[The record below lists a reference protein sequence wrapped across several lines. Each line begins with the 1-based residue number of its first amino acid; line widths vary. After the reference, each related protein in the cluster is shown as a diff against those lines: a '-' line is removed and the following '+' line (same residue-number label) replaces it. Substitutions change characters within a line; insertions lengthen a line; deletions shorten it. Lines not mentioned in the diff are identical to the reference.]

1 MTLLCK
7 AQFVNTQSIGSST
20 TLYKSKGG
28 LGADSAMVW
37 LNSFADTTAENFSV
51 VSRYNSIIRVGTSFW
66 YRTLNPNKWNQFT
79 SGASGLYLLVADTAA
94 MLANRL
100 KISDTDTMLSSFV
113 QYSDTAN
120 QMSGYLR
127 KNFALL
133 LQDTATAFSVRPLNN
148 RFLDSISS
156 LRVLANSKYTGG
168 TVVSVATNS
177 GTGLSGGTITSTGTL
192 LIDTLNIS
200 TRLWRQKG
208 IDSVVGLVSS
218 KLNISDSLTGGY
230 TTWLLTKKKVDSLGA
245 LIPSISGTTNYITKY
260 ASATTLGTSLL
271 YDNGVGVALGTTSLI
286 ASLTISGT
294 TYTSL
299 ASHTYTSGT
308 EYALGVVNNSTFSGT
323 LPTSNASFSTMPVE
337 WHPTFSGVTTVNG
350 NTPFGGSLFSA
361 FSKFSGVGTDSLIMS
376 ASSGGIKAASAI
388 IAGTF
393 DEGSVNGRITN
404 SAGIMINGIF
414 KVSGSTATIGR
425 TNHYQLLVNS
435 SDEFGNGGNITN
447 KYGVYQQGTADTNV
461 FNGSFM
467 LPNLPVYADNTA
479 AASLA
484 TGTLYR
490 TATGEVRVKY

>member
-1 MTLLCK
+1 MNKFILIFVFCIATLFCNG
-7 AQFVNTQSIGSST
+7 QFVNTQSIGSNS

-37 LNSFADTTAENFSV
+37 LNSYADTTAANFSV
-51 VSRYNSIIRVGTSFW
+51 ASKYNSIIRVGTKYWF
-66 YRTLNPNKWNQFT
+66 RTLNPNKWNEFT
-79 SGASGLYLLVADTAA
+79 TGASGTYLLVADTAA

-100 KISDTDTMLSSFV
+100 KISDTAAMIAPFV

-133 LQDTATAFSVRPLNN
+133 LQDTSTAFSVRPLNN
-148 RFLDSISS
+148 RFLDSVSA
-156 LRVLANSKYTGG
+156 LRTLANSKYTGG
-168 TVVSVATNS
+168 TITSVATNN
-177 GTGLSGGTITSTGTL
+177 GTGLSGGTITTTGTL

-200 TRLWRQKG
+200 TRLWRKKG
-208 IDSVVGLVSS
+208 IDSLA
-218 KLNISDSLTGGY
+218 
-230 TTWLLTKKKVDSLGA
+230 A
-245 LIPSISGTTNYITKY
+245 LIPSISGTTNYLTKY

-271 YDNGVGVALGTTSLI
+271 YDNGTGVALGTTSLI
-286 ASLTISGT
+286 GTMTISGT
-294 TYTSL
+294 TYMSL

-323 LPTSNASFSTMPVE
+323 LPSSNASFSTMPVE

-350 NTPFGGSLFSA
+350 NTPFGNSLFSA
-361 FSKFSGVGTDSLIMS
+361 FAKFSGGGTDSLIMS
-376 ASSGGIKAASAI
+376 ASSGGIKSAAAI
-388 IAGTF
+388 IAGNF

-414 KVSGSTATIGR
+414 QVSGSTAVIGR
-425 TNHYQLLVNS
+425 TNHYQLLINS
-435 SDEFGNGGNITN
+435 SNEFGSGGNITN
-447 KYGVYQQGTADTNV
+447 KYGVYQQGTVDTNV
-461 FNGSFM
+461 FNGIFM
-467 LPNLPVYADNTA
+467 LPNLPVFADNTA